1 MMMIS
6 EITGGTRDWEI
17 AVKGTSSIF
26 FMYPII
32 LILDAVAWGCTSL
45 WIVNVLVDGYIL
57 FLLYNIAYHCMGGKK
72 WAVLAVIMLSAVF
85 LLFVYGSD
93 HRIAW
98 LALKNPAA
106 AITCLI

>member
-1 MMMIS
+1 MMIS

-32 LILDAVAWGCTSL
+32 LILDAIAWGCTSL

-72 WAVLAVIMLSAVF
+72 WAVLAVIMLSAIF
-85 LLFVYGSD
+85 LLFVYGSG

-106 AITCLI
+106 AIACFI